1 MNRILLGMLMALP
14 GIMSA
19 QYAGKVFVD
28 ANHNGRYD
36 KGEKLMNNISVSD
49 GLNVVKTD
57 AKGGFELPGHAKARF
72 VFITTPSGYKTEN
85 AYYHRIEGHE
95 GDYDFALLRYDAVN
109 ADGSHRFIHI
119 SDTEIGEVQG
129 HEEWTEGLREYAA
142 NENVAFII
150 HTGDICYPGGLR
162 SHIKVMN
169 SSNMPENSI
178 LRRETPLPHY
188 YIK

>member
-1 MNRILLGMLMALP
+1 MKRTGILSLILLTMALP
-14 GIMSA
+14 ALGQHSGRI
-19 QYAGKVFVD
+19 FVD
-28 ANHNGRYD
+28 RNQNGVFD
-36 KGEKLMNNISVSD
+36 AGEKALKNVSVSD

-57 AKGGFELPGHAKARF
+57 AKGAFELPGHAKARF

-119 SDTEIGEVQG
+119 SDTEIGEAQG
-129 HEEWTEGLREYAA
+129 QDEWTEGLREYAA

-169 SSNMPENSI
+169 S
-178 LRRETPLPHY
+178 
-188 YIK
+188 